1 MKTKDKINVLVT
13 GCGAPGGPGIIKC
26 LMLDKRLSILV
37 GDADTNASGRYIGAD
52 FLQLPLA
59 SQPEFADQML
69 TICKNRNIDIIFPL
83 VTKELFQFSRHLQTF
98 KSAGVKVIVSPID
111 GLEIANDKVALYT
124 HLQKNSIEVPE
135 FRVACNLKELKAAVL
150 DMGYPSRPVV
160 IKPGIS
166 NGSRGIR
173 ILDANNCLYD
183 LLFNEKPNSL
193 YSTLD
198 YIERVVGSRD
208 IPRML
213 VSEYLPGKELTVDT
227 IISEGIVK
235 TVLIRTRDKMNG
247 GISVAGEFIKNK
259 IVEDYCIKILST
271 MNVDG
276 PIGIQLKES
285 NNSTFKILEINPRI
299 QGTSVAAM
307 GLEIN
312 LPLLAVYE
320 MMRLSVEYTSNTSG
334 IGFVRFYDEAYYN
347 IK

>member
-1 MKTKDKINVLVT
+1 MTISENVKVLVT
-13 GCGAPGGPGIIKC
+13 GCGAPGGPGIVKC
-26 LMLDKRLSILV
+26 LMLDKRLSLVV
-37 GDADTNASGRYIGAD
+37 GDADSNASGRYIGPD
-52 FLQLPLA
+52 FVQLPLA
-59 SQPEFADQML
+59 SDPEFEDQIL
-69 TICKNRNIDIIFPL
+69 TICKDRNIDIIFPL
-83 VTKELFQFSRHLQTF
+83 VTRELSLFSRHLQAF
-98 KSAGVKVIVSPID
+98 ESAGIRVIVSPIE
-111 GLEIANDKVALYT
+111 GLEIANDKVALYN
-124 HLQKNSIEVPE
+124 HLKNNSIEVPE
-135 FRVACNLKELKAAVL
+135 FRVACNIKELKAAVL
-150 DMGYPSRPVV
+150 DLGYPVRPVV

-173 ILDANNCLYD
+173 ILDGNMSPYS

-198 YIERVVGSRD
+198 DIERVVGSQE

-227 IISEGIVK
+227 IVSKGIVK
-235 TVLIRTRDKMNG
+235 TILIRTRDKMNG
-247 GISVAGEFIKNK
+247 GISVAGKFIKNK
-259 IVEDYCIKILST
+259 TVEDYCIKILNT

-285 NNSTFKILEINPRI
+285 NDSTYKILEINPRI

-320 MMRLSVEYTSNTSG
+320 AMKMSVQYASKTSG
-334 IGFVRFYDEAYYN
+334 VGFVRFYDEAYYD
-347 IK
+347 IR

>member
-1 MKTKDKINVLVT
+1 
-13 GCGAPGGPGIIKC
+13 
-26 LMLDKRLSILV
+26 
-37 GDADTNASGRYIGAD
+37 
-52 FLQLPLA
+52 
-59 SQPEFADQML
+59 
-69 TICKNRNIDIIFPL
+69 
-83 VTKELFQFSRHLQTF
+83 
-98 KSAGVKVIVSPID
+98 
-111 GLEIANDKVALYT
+111 
-124 HLQKNSIEVPE
+124 
-135 FRVACNLKELKAAVL
+135 
-150 DMGYPSRPVV
+150 
-160 IKPGIS
+160 
-166 NGSRGIR
+166 
-173 ILDANNCLYD
+173 
-183 LLFNEKPNSL
+183 
-193 YSTLD
+193 
-198 YIERVVGSRD
+198 
-208 IPRML
+208 ML

-227 IISEGIVK
+227 IVSEGIVK

-347 IK
+347 VK